1 MGPSGN
7 DTPGGHLTRTLP
19 ARLNGCNRV
28 GQGWIGAGTA
38 AGSRRLR
45 AAHLLLAL
53 LSAAAASPG
62 RASPPP
68 APGFALVLATVQGG
82 ETLFWQRL
90 PEDPVPFDLARVRH
104 EPDFLPRA
112 ALSPDGRWLAYT
124 WLPEGSRDAGRAGR
138 LGLLDLTSGAKAQLA
153 ANVDLRASPL
163 WSSGS
168 NAVLFRR
175 TYWSEDAA
183 TRVELR
189 ALAIGEPG
197 EGRLV
202 VVEEAHTLV
211 PLLWSPD
218 GTLLYG
224 RWGAGVDLRRIEPG
238 APAPLTVARLSD
250 GPAHNLSLS
259 PDEQTAAYTR
269 PLGRGSPGQ
278 HGLFLVS
285 LNTGAVRHVWSE
297 ASDHMNP
304 VWRPDAQSV
313 TIATRTPAGAL
324 ASLRSDNDLLEAQ
337 PSTVDVWPQG
347 RLEVPLR
354 WSPDG
359 RWLVIRSLQGADSLA
374 LTEEE
379 LVLIDAAS
387 GARQPIRG
395 PGYTAFVGWRA
406 SAQ

>member
-1 MGPSGN
+1 MGPSLN
-7 DTPGGHLTRTLP
+7 DVPGGHLTRPLP
-19 ARLNGCNRV
+19 ARLNGCDRV
-28 GQGWIGAGTA
+28 GQGRIGRRTAGW
-38 AGSRRLR
+38 SRRLR
-45 AAHLLLAL
+45 AAQLLLAL

-68 APGFALVLATVQGG
+68 APGSALVLASIQDG
-82 ETLFWQRL
+82 ETVFWQRL
-90 PEDPVPFDLARVRH
+90 PEDPIPVELGRVRH

-124 WLPEGSRDAGRAGR
+124 WLPEGSRDAGPAGR
-138 LGLLDLTSGAKAQLA
+138 LGLLDLTSRGNAQLA
-153 ANVDLRASPL
+153 ANVDLRAAPL
-163 WSSGS
+163 WSSSS

-175 TYWSEDAA
+175 THWSEDAA

-189 ALAIGEPG
+189 ALEIGAPG
-197 EGRLV
+197 EARLV
-202 VVEEAHTLV
+202 VVEEANTLV

-238 APAPLTVARLSD
+238 TPAPLTVARLSD

-269 PLGRGSPGQ
+269 PLSRGLAGQ
-278 HGLFLVS
+278 HGLFVVS
-285 LNTGAVRHVWSE
+285 VKTGAVRHVWSE

-337 PSTVDVWPQG
+337 PSTVQVWQQG

-359 RWLVIRSLQGADSLA
+359 RWLVIRSLQGVDSFA
-374 LTEEE
+374 LTGEE